1 MQLFQMLTGNRAK
14 FCGRLIA
21 LRAALFAPAPLYGQ
35 SDLIALN
42 PVCEVRPEDRWPREL
57 LGHWEI
63 RMEVRSDRR
72 TIANNTSSQAAV
84 QKVYVVE
91 GGNCAER
98 RNICLGSKVRVKPW
112 VRLLL
117 LCGPLFSGG
126 ATFAQYNPLPSPIA
140 EQEVAGPAQ
149 AAVRAGTNT
158 SVDLSQNPYLGGVP
172 TGERSAT
179 PIPLSLE
186 DAVARGLKQ
195 NLGGVLATDS
205 VKDARGQ
212 KWQALSELLPN
223 VITDTGFG
231 VRQIDLKA
239 QFGLDI
245 PGVPKVVGPF
255 GYFDSRAYLSQTIL
269 DWESIERMRSSQAQL
284 RSVEDGSKNAREL
297 VVTVIVST
305 YLLVIADQ
313 SEVESALSQ
322 RDTATALFQQ
332 TSDQHTAGLAAA
344 VDVLRS
350 QVELQSR
357 KQKVIVAQNN
367 LEKQKLVLARA
378 IGLPPGQKFEI
389 TTKVDYQDLSIPPLD
404 DAIQSAYKA
413 RADFQSRMNQ
423 IQSAE
428 LERKAG
434 LAERY
439 PSIETVAD
447 YGITGVNPASTHGT
461 VDAAVTLR
469 VPIFQGGRVHGDVLR
484 ADASLQRAKQ
494 LLEDLRAQIDQ
505 EVRDA
510 YLDLEAAAQEVSVEK
525 SAVELATETL
535 QQSRDRFSS
544 GVTDNI
550 EVVQAQDALATA
562 NDAYIASLYS
572 YNLAKI
578 SLARAIGVAES
589 RFAEYLKGE

>member
-1 MQLFQMLTGNRAK
+1 M
-14 FCGRLIA
+14 
-21 LRAALFAPAPLYGQ
+21 
-35 SDLIALN
+35 
-42 PVCEVRPEDRWPREL
+42 
-57 LGHWEI
+57 EI
-63 RMEVRSDRR
+63 KSERR
-72 TIANNTSSQAAV
+72 TIVNNTSSQAGL
-84 QKVYVVE
+84 QKVYVVGAANSTE
-91 GGNCAER
+91 NRSISR
-98 RNICLGSKVRVKPW
+98 RGKVRLKPW
-112 VRLLL
+112 IRLLL
-117 LCGPLFSGG
+117 LCLPFSSGA

-140 EQEVAGPAQ
+140 EEEVAGPAQ
-149 AAVRAGTNT
+149 AAVRAGQNN
-158 SVDLSQNPYLGGVP
+158 SAVLSQNPYLGGVP
-172 TGERSAT
+172 VGERSAI

-195 NLGGVLATDS
+195 NLGGFLASDS
-205 VKDARGQ
+205 VTDARAQ

-223 VITDTGFG
+223 VTTDTGFG
-231 VRQIDLKA
+231 ARQIDLRA
-239 QFGLDI
+239 QFGLNI
-245 PGVPKVVGPF
+245 PGVPKIIGPF
-255 GYFDSRAYLSQTIL
+255 GYFDSRAYLKQTIF
-269 DWESIERMRSSQAQL
+269 DWESIERKRSSQAQL
-284 RSVEDGSKNAREL
+284 KSAEYGYRNAREL
-297 VVTVIVST
+297 VVTVIASN

-322 RDTATALFQQ
+322 RDTATALFRQ

-357 KQKVIVAQNN
+357 KQKLLVAQNN

-389 TTKVDYQDLSIPPLD
+389 ITQVGYQDLSIPPLD

-413 RADFQSRMNQ
+413 RPDFQSQMKQ
-423 IQSAE
+423 VQSAE
-428 LERKAG
+428 LERKASS
-434 LAERY
+434 AERY
-439 PSIETVAD
+439 PSLEQVAD

-469 VPIFQGGRVHGDVLR
+469 VPIFQGGKVHSDVLR

-494 LLEDLRAQIDQ
+494 VLEDLRAQIDQ

-510 YLDLEAAAQEVSVEK
+510 YLDLEAAGQEVSVEK
-525 SAVELATETL
+525 SAVTLATETL

-578 SLARAIGVAES
+578 SLARAVGVAES

>member
-1 MQLFQMLTGNRAK
+1 M
-14 FCGRLIA
+14 
-21 LRAALFAPAPLYGQ
+21 
-35 SDLIALN
+35 
-42 PVCEVRPEDRWPREL
+42 
-57 LGHWEI
+57 EI
-63 RMEVRSDRR
+63 ESDRSS
-72 TIANNTSSQAAV
+72 IGNNTPSQAAL
-84 QKVYVVE
+84 QKACV
-91 GGNCAER
+91 AEAANFAEKRSVSR
-98 RNICLGSKVRVKPW
+98 RWKLRLKPW
-112 VRLLL
+112 IRLLL
-117 LCGPLFSGG
+117 FCGPLFSGA

-149 AAVRAGTNT
+149 AAVRAGQNNPA
-158 SVDLSQNPYLGGVP
+158 DLSQNPYLGGVP
-172 TGERSAT
+172 AGVRSAT

-195 NLGGVLATDS
+195 NLGGFLATDS
-205 VKDARGQ
+205 VTDARGQ
-212 KWQALSELLPN
+212 KWQALSGLLPN
-223 VITDTGFG
+223 VTTDTGFG

-245 PGVPKVVGPF
+245 PGVPKVIGPF
-255 GYFDSRAYLSQTIL
+255 GYFDSRGYLNQTIF
-269 DWESIERMRSSQAQL
+269 DWESIERMRSSQSQL
-284 RSVEDGSKNAREL
+284 RSAEDGSKNAREL
-297 VVTVIVST
+297 VVTVIVSN
-305 YLLVIADQ
+305 YLLIIADQ

-322 RDTATALFQQ
+322 RDTAAALFQQ
-332 TSDQHTAGLAAA
+332 TSDQKTAGLAAA

-357 KQKVIVAQNN
+357 KQNVIVAQNN

-378 IGLPPGQKFEI
+378 IGLPAGQKFEM
-389 TTKVDYQDLSIPPLD
+389 TTQVGYQDLSMPPLE
-404 DAIQSAYKA
+404 DAIRSAYEA
-413 RADFQSRMNQ
+413 RADFQSQMHQ
-423 IQSAE
+423 VQSAE
-428 LERKAG
+428 LDKKASF
-434 LAERY
+434 AERY
-439 PSIETVAD
+439 PSVETVAD

-494 LLEDLRAQIDQ
+494 VLEDLRAQIDQ

-510 YLDLEAAAQEVSVEK
+510 YLDLEAATQEVSVEK
-525 SAVELATETL
+525 SAVQLATETL